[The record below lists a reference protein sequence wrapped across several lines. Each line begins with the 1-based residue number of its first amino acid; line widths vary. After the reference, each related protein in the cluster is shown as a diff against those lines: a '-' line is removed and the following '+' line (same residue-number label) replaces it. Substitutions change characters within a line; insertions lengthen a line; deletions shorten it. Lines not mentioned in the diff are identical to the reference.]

1 MSTGAPDLSTVGCY
15 VHHHGSGHLHRAGAL
30 ARELGRRGV
39 AVTGLSSLPRP
50 DGWAG
55 EWVDLPR
62 DDTAG
67 SVRPAPGTLDPRAGG
82 RLHWVPRHHPGLRER
97 HGAVAAW
104 LARTR
109 PAAVVVD
116 VSVEVALLVRLH
128 GVPVVSVVLPGVRDD
143 AAHRLGHDVSDE
155 LVGLWPDE
163 VTSALLGVAPEV
175 ADRVRALGGL
185 SRFEVEAPPA
195 QRRPGPPRV
204 LVLGGRG
211 GDAWAEA
218 DLEAATSAAG
228 SWHWQV
234 LGGSGGS
241 WVADPREAIR
251 DADVVLTHAGQNALA
266 EVAALRRPA
275 VVVPAE
281 RPHDEQRCTGR
292 VLAAG
297 PWPAVVVPSL
307 TAARWP
313 DVLDEA
319 RGLDGSAWAGWVDG
333 HAASRFADVVQHV
346 AAGSDR

>member
-1 MSTGAPDLSTVGCY
+1 MSTGPLAGTAPSTVGCY

-30 ARELGRRGV
+30 ARELAGRGV
-39 AVTGLSSLPRP
+39 SVTGLSSLPRP
-50 DGWAG
+50 DDWSGG
-55 EWVDLPR
+55 WVDLPR
-62 DDTAG
+62 DDHAG
-67 SVRPAPGTLDPRAGG
+67 PGCSDPAAADPLAGG
-82 RLHWVPRHHPGLRER
+82 RLHWAPRHHAGLLER
-97 HGAVAAW
+97 HAAVAAW

-143 AAHRLGHDVSDE
+143 AAHRLGHDVCDE
-155 LVGLWPDE
+155 LVGLWPAGA
-163 VTSALLGVAPEV
+163 TATLLGVAPEV
-175 ADRVRALGGL
+175 AGRVRALGGL
-185 SRFEVEAPPA
+185 SRFEVEAPPGR
-195 QRRPGPPRV
+195 RRPGPPRV

-211 GDAWAEA
+211 GDAWAEGE
-218 DLEAATSAAG
+218 LEAATAAAG
-228 SWHWQV
+228 SWDWQV
-234 LGGSGGS
+234 LGGTGGS
-241 WVADPREAIR
+241 WVADPRQAVR

-266 EVAALRRPA
+266 EVAALRRPG

-307 TAARWP
+307 AAARWP

-319 RGLDGSAWAGWVDG
+319 RALGGSAWAGWVDG
-333 HAASRFADVVQHV
+333 HAAARFADVVEQV
-346 AAGSDR
+346 AR

>member
-1 MSTGAPDLSTVGCY
+1 MSAGGVGCY

-30 ARELGRRGV
+30 ARELGGRGV

-50 DGWAG
+50 DDWAG

-62 DDTAG
+62 DDTVG
-67 SVRPAPGTLDPRAGG
+67 PGRPDPGTGDPRAGG
-82 RLHWVPRHHPGLRER
+82 RLHWVPRHHPGLLER
-97 HGAVAAW
+97 HAAVAAW

-155 LVGLWPDE
+155 LVGLWPAE

-175 ADRVRALGGL
+175 AGRVRALGGL
-185 SRFEVEAPPA
+185 SRFDVEAPPA

-218 DLEAATSAAG
+218 DLEAATASAG
-228 SWHWQV
+228 SWDWQV
-234 LGGSGGS
+234 LGGTGGS
-241 WVADPREAIR
+241 WVADPSQAIR

-307 TAARWP
+307 GAASWP

-319 RGLDGSAWAGWVDG
+319 RALDGSAWAGWVDG
-333 HAASRFADVVQHV
+333 HAAARLADVVQQV
-346 AAGSDR
+346 AR